1 MGVMRRLVLLAIV
14 GLSASR
20 ASGDVTL
27 GSREGWKLSR
37 TDQLCGMSMTY
48 NRPGQTDITFAKS
61 VKGWL
66 VIQVIDRSWTTTA
79 GAPYQIQYQIN
90 GRVLYGERSVGAAD
104 GVKKGYL
111 TKLRPDFE
119 QALAAGHTLRL
130 YIGDQLVD
138 DLSLT
143 GTAAAIN
150 AVNQCLEGLRANR
163 TATVIGKA
171 PLVPRPTAPLGP
183 KTTTPLAGAARTGS
197 VHAPTPIGSASAW
210 IMGSD
215 YPSRAL
221 RDEREGTTSYI
232 LTIAPDGKVIG
243 CQVTRSSGHAD
254 LDAATCDN
262 VRRRARLTPATDASG
277 RPTSGSY
284 SNKVRWSISKR

>member
-1 MGVMRRLVLLAIV
+1 MGIVRQLLLLSIV
-14 GLSASR
+14 SLSASR

-27 GSREGWKLSR
+27 GSLEGWRLSR

-48 NRPGQTDITFAKS
+48 NRPGQTDITFVKS

-66 VIQVIDRSWTTTA
+66 VVQVINRSWTTRE
-79 GAPYQIQYQIN
+79 GAPYQINYQVN

-119 QALAAGHTLRL
+119 QALAAGHSLRL
-130 YIGDQLVD
+130 YIGDQLVE

-143 GTAAAIN
+143 GAAAAIN

-163 TATVIGKA
+163 TAAVTGKA
-171 PLVPRPTAPLGP
+171 PLAPMPTV
-183 KTTTPLAGAARTGS
+183 PLAGVARTSS

-221 RDEREGTTSYI
+221 SDEREGTTSYL
-232 LTIAPDGKVIG
+232 LTIAPDGKVIS
-243 CQVTRSSGHAD
+243 CQVTSSSGHAD

-262 VRRRARLTPATDASG
+262 VRRRARFIPATDASG
-277 RPTSGSY
+277 RPTSGIY